1 MSAREVEWYFS
12 SDSARHEGS
21 ERASTRVLLTRRL
34 QREQGIRCNYLLQIL
49 RSHSCLHRSR
59 LARWDCSWI
68 FLLKSRASHGR
79 LSSRLYLAQ
88 VAAGLGHAEA
98 GSGPLG
104 LSSAQMDQLTT
115 PGHLDSLDPKQQIC
129 FDFTKGLCTRGEA
142 CKYSHDIALIVKVNS
157 QERGICFDFLRGQCS
172 RGLLC
177 RFSHD
182 LSNITSQSSQ
192 VEHPKAFIIVIH
204 PCWC

>member
-1 MSAREVEWYFS
+1 MERLNKQALTGSLAIFQDASSAASLVSRYK
-12 SDSARHEGS
+12 
-21 ERASTRVLLTRRL
+21 STRLGWL
-34 QREQGIRCNYLLQIL
+34 
-49 RSHSCLHRSR
+49 
-59 LARWDCSWI
+59 
-68 FLLKSRASHGR
+68 
-79 LSSRLYLAQ
+79 Q
-88 VAAGLGHAEA
+88 VAASLGQVETA
-98 GSGPLG
+98 SSPIG
-104 LSSAQMDQLTT
+104 LSAAQLEELTSA
-115 PGHLDSLDPKQQIC
+115 GHLDSLDPKQQIC

-192 VEHPKAFIIVIH
+192 VMQQGHPPLYCQAASIVY
-204 PCWC
+204 PQ